1 MEVSEPCESG
11 RWLSVTS
18 TADGDAVWVVIG
30 GEVDL
35 ATREDLRLSLA
46 RLEFGDARLVFLD
59 VGQLTF
65 CDGVGCRIL
74 TSFQQETAAAGYD
87 VRFVHAS
94 PLMRKVMH
102 LMGEA
107 SK

>member
-11 RWLSVTS
+11 RWLGVTS

-30 GEVDL
+30 GELDL

-46 RLEFGDARLVFLD
+46 RLEFGDARLVFLE

-65 CDGVGCRIL
+65 CDGVGCHMLAHFRK
-74 TSFQQETAAAGYD
+74 ETAAAGYD